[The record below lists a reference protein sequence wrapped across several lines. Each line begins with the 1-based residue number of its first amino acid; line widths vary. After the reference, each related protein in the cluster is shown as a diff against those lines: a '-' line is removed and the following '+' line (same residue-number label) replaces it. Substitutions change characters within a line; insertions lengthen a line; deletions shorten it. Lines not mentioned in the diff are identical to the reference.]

1 MRRKWILL
9 LGAFLFL
16 AISGGVVWV
25 WLRERQAAKNA
36 QQVQSTPQGPTP
48 GSEVSFSGTIS
59 GKHIVEVP
67 ASIDGILEQFHTEI
81 GQEVTEGQLLAVIRS
96 TQLESE
102 RDRAKMEL
110 ENAQTRVTS
119 LESNIIQARLEA
131 SRAAA
136 EATRARLELDRLQRQ
151 YDRQRLLLK
160 EGATPRLVYE
170 KIEKEYLAAKA
181 EYESA
186 RDISANADQRVSSL
200 SRQLEAAKRTLEEKT
215 DDLETATAALAAG
228 EVHSPVDGI
237 VVARRGEPGAEV
249 TRDWKDFIQI
259 ATDLGDLRVTIEPE
273 PPVLARLQI
282 GQPALIFITEAG
294 NEPLS
299 GTVTEIKDTKVII
312 DFRSPTPDV
321 KPGMTAQVRLKIL
334 PQNASLGSAAEAAAQ
349 RNEK

>member
-1 MRRKWILL
+1 
-9 LGAFLFL
+9 
-16 AISGGVVWV
+16 
-25 WLRERQAAKNA
+25 
-36 QQVQSTPQGPTP
+36 
-48 GSEVSFSGTIS
+48 
-59 GKHIVEVP
+59 
-67 ASIDGILEQFHTEI
+67 
-81 GQEVTEGQLLAVIRS
+81 
-96 TQLESE
+96 
-102 RDRAKMEL
+102 MEL